1 MIFPFTYRYYP
12 RRMNFAKSHC
22 SQRYSSPG
30 LQYELQTSILGYV
43 GPGIKRVTQRTV
55 FFLSNE

>member
-30 LQYELQTSILGYV
+30 LQDELQTSISGYV

-55 FFLSNE
+55 FS